1 MWFLASARGFLST
14 DVVKTNQPLVLKR
27 HPLRLSKHSSKAK
40 KDSEPPNG
48 NSSRCVRRGHILS
61 LSLSLSRA
69 RALAHTYS
77 LFLSL
82 ALSRSLSLSLS
93 LFLAHTLSLFLPFSH
108 SHSLSGRRMRL
119 PVLLLFITV
128 GRMVTM
134 GIRGSRRG
142 LFIQLILHEQTRTCQ
157 AHTYM
162 HMPYLT
168 QNTHS
173 RALTHTAH
181 DTRTEIH
188 LCATGVSARVVS
200 QGKQAL
206 TSLVKY
212 LRMVAAPA

>member
-61 LSLSLSRA
+61 LSLFLSRA
-69 RALAHTYS
+69 RVLAHTLS

-82 ALSRSLSLSLS
+82 ALSLSRTHTISLSPFLS
-93 LFLAHTLSLFLPFSH
+93 FSH

-128 GRMVTM
+128 GPMVTM

>member
-1 MWFLASARGFLST
+1 MQQHRQPRGE
-14 DVVKTNQPLVLKR
+14 VVREPEVAQ
-27 HPLRLSKHSSKAK
+27 LRVDH
-40 KDSEPPNG
+40 
-48 NSSRCVRRGHILS
+48 
-61 LSLSLSRA
+61 
-69 RALAHTYS
+69 ALA
-77 LFLSL
+77 LQK
-82 ALSRSLSLSLS
+82 A
-93 LFLAHTLSLFLPFSH
+93 AQAQQ
-108 SHSLSGRRMRL
+108 
-119 PVLLLFITV
+119 
-128 GRMVTM
+128 
-134 GIRGSRRG
+134 
-142 LFIQLILHEQTRTCQ
+142 IQLILHEQTRTCQ

-181 DTRTEIH
+181 DTRTEIR

>member
-61 LSLSLSRA
+61 LSLFLSRA
-69 RALAHTYS
+69 RVLAHTLS

-82 ALSRSLSLSLS
+82 ALSLSRTHTISLSPFLS
-93 LFLAHTLSLFLPFSH
+93 FSH

-128 GRMVTM
+128 GPMVTM

-181 DTRTEIH
+181 DTRTEIR

-200 QGKQAL
+200 QGKQAQ